1 MAFEFKFP
9 DVGEGIHEGELRKWL
24 VKEGEAIRQ
33 DQPIAEVET
42 DKAVVELPAPV
53 AGTVLSLK
61 HKEGDTIKV
70 GEVLLVIG
78 QPGEVVGTMP
88 APQLPSLLPTKTPA
102 AVASAPSISSVVGV
116 LQEASGPALPAP

>member
-24 VKEGEAIRQ
+24 VKEGDTVRQ

-42 DKAVVELPAPV
+42 DKAVVELPSPV
-53 AGTVLSLK
+53 AGTVLSLR
-61 HKEGDTIKV
+61 HKEGDTVKV

-88 APQLPSLLPTKTPA
+88 APQMPSLMPTKVP
-102 AVASAPSISSVVGV
+102 AVAATPSTTSVVGV
-116 LQEASGPALPAP
+116 LQE